1 MKPKLEPETIKL
13 SPAGAER
20 LEADIAAIAKPMLGA
35 VYTENEVAEL
45 LQVQRGNC
53 YCAILSKTR
62 DEQLAKVAG
71 SAPEPSGGKWRK

>member
-1 MKPKLEPETIKL
+1 MSTNDELKNETANGTKPL
-13 SPAGAER
+13 
-20 LEADIAAIAKPMLGA
+20 LGA
-35 VYTENEVAEL
+35 VYTEKEVAEL

-53 YCAILSKTR
+53 YVAILSKTR